1 MDGIENIELED
12 IEMANKLNFRIK
24 LLGITEII
32 NNKLFERVYP
42 CLVKKNTYIS
52 NINGVMNAVIL
63 NGKPVG
69 ESVMQGEGA
78 GPDPTSSALMSDLL
92 SILRGNIK
100 YPFGI
105 PYGQRKSIKIYDK
118 NKYSN
123 SLYLRFIVKDK
134 PGVLSSI
141 TKIFT
146 KNKISIK
153 NLIQNPDKKNN
164 KASIII
170 ITHINLEKN
179 NNDLLS
185 DLSKNKFILKKPT
198 FIRIEKF

>member
-1 MDGIENIELED
+1 MHGIENIELED

-24 LLGITEII
+24 LLGITQII

-42 CLVKKNTYIS
+42 CLIKKNKYIA

-63 NGKPVG
+63 DGYPVG

-78 GPDPTSSALMSDLL
+78 GPGPTSSALMSDLL

-105 PYGQRKSIKIYDK
+105 PFNKRKKIDFYDK
-118 NKYSN
+118 NNYLN
-123 SLYLRFIVKDK
+123 SLYLRFEVRDK

-141 TKIFT
+141 TKIFA
-146 KNKISIK
+146 KNRISIK

-164 KASIII
+164 KASITI
-170 ITHINLEKN
+170 ITHNNLERN
-179 NNDLLS
+179 NHSLISN
-185 DLSKNKFILKKPT
+185 LSKNKFILKKPT
-198 FIRIEKF
+198 FIRIEKI